1 VCVHAS
7 KSMFTECLRACVCV
21 CVCVCVYSL
30 AYVVCMLVCVIVLA
44 FHLSDLQDDK
54 PVPSIFKVV
63 FQLGGCLNE
72 FHPLVHSLALFH
84 PSV

>member
-1 VCVHAS
+1 
-7 KSMFTECLRACVCV
+7 
-21 CVCVCVYSL
+21 
-30 AYVVCMLVCVIVLA
+30 
-44 FHLSDLQDDK
+44 
-54 PVPSIFKVV
+54 VV